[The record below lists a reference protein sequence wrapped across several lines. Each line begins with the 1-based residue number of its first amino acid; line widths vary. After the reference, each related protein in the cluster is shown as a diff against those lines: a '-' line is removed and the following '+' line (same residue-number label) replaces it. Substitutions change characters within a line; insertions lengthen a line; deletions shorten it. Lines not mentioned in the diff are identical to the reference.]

1 MIKESEETGETRM
14 IYAKAGK
21 AELEKEKQALDAR
34 YKEYEKMHLSLDM
47 SRGKPGE
54 AQLALS
60 EGLLTVLNSGEQT
73 VCEGIDCRNY
83 GGFEGLPSLRKIFAD
98 LLELP
103 EESIFLGNASSLELM
118 FNTVARHMMFGAY
131 KGATPWSAQG
141 KIRFLCP
148 APGYDRH
155 FAISQCMNMELIPVR
170 MTPSGP
176 DMDQVE
182 ELVKDEQV
190 KGIWCVPKYSN
201 PTGITFS
208 DETVRRF
215 ADLSPAAK
223 DFRIFWDNA
232 YAIHDL
238 YEESEPLLNLYTEL
252 EKRGKTNLAYIFAS
266 FSKVTYAGGSVSM
279 RASGKENMD
288 YAQSIMKNQIICND
302 KINQLRHA
310 LFFKDAKGVRAHMK
324 KHAALLRPKFEMV
337 LDTFEKERAPVG
349 VGRGT
354 KPKGGYFISLDLPE
368 GTAKRTYEL
377 AKNVGVTLTKVGD
390 TFPYGKD
397 PLDQNL
403 RIAPSFPSI
412 SDLEKASEVLC
423 FCAKMAAV
431 EKLL

>member
-1 MIKESEETGETRM
+1 M
-14 IYAKAGK
+14 KALTACTK
-21 AELEKEKQALDAR
+21 AELAACKQ
-34 YKEYEKMHLSLDM
+34 EYEAEYQDFKAQNLKLDM
-47 SRGKPGE
+47 SRGKPAPE
-54 AQLALS
+54 QLDLS
-60 EGLLTVLNSGEQT
+60 MPMMDVLTSKDLLQT
-73 VCEGIDCRNY
+73 ENGFDCRNY
-83 GGFEGLPSLRKIFAD
+83 GLIDGIPEAKRMFAD
-98 LLELP
+98 ILGVSDKEIIICGNSSLNVMFDTVAAAYTHG
-103 EESIFLGNASSLELM
+103 ILGN
-118 FNTVARHMMFGAY
+118 
-131 KGATPWSAQG
+131 TPWCQQ
-141 KIRFLCP
+141 KDVKFLCP
-148 APGYDRH
+148 VPGYDRH
-155 FAISQCMNMELIPVR
+155 FSICEWFGIEMINVPLKED
-170 MTPSGP
+170 GP
-176 DMDQVE
+176 DMDLVE
-182 ELVKDEQV
+182 KLVSADSSI
-190 KGIWCVPKYSN
+190 KGIWCVPQYAN
-201 PTGITFS
+201 PTGCCYS
-208 DETVRRF
+208 DQVVRRF
-215 ADLSPAAK
+215 ANLKPKAP

-238 YEESEPLLNLYTEL
+238 YEESEPLLNLYIEL

-279 RASGKENMD
+279 MASGKENMD
-288 YAQSIMKNQIICND
+288 YAKSIMKNQIICND

-337 LDTFEKERAPVG
+337 LNTFEKELAPVG
-349 VGRGT
+349 VGRWT

-423 FCAKMAAV
+423 LCAKMAAV